1 MRGGNIGL
9 HQILGGPIPADQR
22 FACHT
27 DQDPQLGGV
36 FSPPSLCSRPLFDF
50 PFYLFIPFSFS
61 HFSLGKSVLAW
72 WRQTRSPPQIPHH
85 RA

>member
-1 MRGGNIGL
+1 MEDIPLSRSIAGLLDDWTTVSRPPRQLKRDRVRGGNIGL

-36 FSPPSLCSRPLFDF
+36 CSPLSLFSSL
-50 PFYLFIPFSFS
+50 I
-61 HFSLGKSVLAW
+61 
-72 WRQTRSPPQIPHH
+72 
-85 RA
+85 